1 MGGIGVGACFWGEVP
16 EMALGPLGLV
26 SHLLC
31 RAGRGGVS
39 GVSCN
44 LYFAEVKHISWVGG
58 SVFCGIGAWPVCL
71 GDSPTPSADA
81 PDSAPAICRL
91 PLTTAPSFTQPLLEP
106 PAPLPRLSSW
116 GLQGSC
122 VSGKGRY
129 HRSSE
134 LEASST
140 C

>member
-81 PDSAPAICRL
+81 PDSACDLSPPAHDSSILYSASTGASR
-91 PLTTAPSFTQPLLEP
+91 PPPTPLLMGP
-106 PAPLPRLSSW
+106 PSLLCLWEGEIS
-116 GLQGSC
+116 QII
-122 VSGKGRY
+122 
-129 HRSSE
+129 
-134 LEASST
+134 
-140 C
+140 